1 MNIFQKNND
10 DNGFTL
16 IEVLMVMAILSIG
29 ILAVMTMQ
37 ITAAKSNS
45 NARRITDSSNYMA
58 SEFESL
64 MLEDYDTN
72 YDDVNKVYPVSTV
85 PEPPYAVSNA
95 VTGGPIPNTR
105 QVDITVGAGPL
116 GNPLTITYYK
126 ADPF

>member
-16 IEVLMVMAILSIG
+16 IEVLMVMAVLSIG

-45 NARRITDSSNYMA
+45 SARRLTDGSNYLA
-58 SEFESL
+58 SEFEWL
-64 MLEDYDTN
+64 MLQDYDDTIGA
-72 YDDVNKVYPVSTV
+72 YPD
-85 PEPPYAVSNA
+85 PPFGIAPPYT
-95 VTGGPIPNTR
+95 VTNTVVDGPIDNTL